1 MKIYNID
8 IDEIYEEVAKNSG
21 FSAEEVKQMI
31 QQTLNEAYENP
42 TEEQKLFQDIVPREG
57 KVPTFEEYAAFF
69 IKTFM
74 EIGRAHV

>member
-21 FSAEEVKQMI
+21 YSVEEVKQMV

-42 TEEQKLFQDIVPREG
+42 TEEQKLFQDIIPRKG
-57 KVPTFEEYAAFF
+57 NVPTFEEFAAFF
-69 IKTFM
+69 IKSFM
-74 EIGRAHV
+74 EQQ